1 MKIPLL
7 LSVTFVLLVA
17 CSSQGDVEGTWKNDK
32 GNILMVEKNNVAYF
46 AQEGQQAKEK
56 AEYHMSKDSVI
67 VKQNIPNMPNA
78 YVVYTFLHEKEQI
91 KLLQILQSRSGVES
105 VMKGDAL
112 AQQMRVPPAT
122 LIFKRVKK

>member
-1 MKIPLL
+1 MLSAACLL
-7 LSVTFVLLVA
+7 LIA

-32 GNILMVEKNNVAYF
+32 GTILIVEKNNVAYF
-46 AQEGQQAKEK
+46 AQEGQKEK
-56 AEYHMSKDSVI
+56 DKGTYRMSKDSLI

-78 YVVYTFLHEKEQI
+78 FVEYTFAHEKEQL
-91 KLLQILQSRSGVES
+91 KLVQILQSASGDQR

-122 LIFKRVKK
+122 LIFKRIKK